1 MRNEIVIREKE
12 AALQVVGIL
21 VEEDHCVML
30 SKEDDFYI
38 INYEYAEYSNR
49 NNVVFMN
56 REVFDDNYSQI
67 IDDNAFYWTLYVGR
81 L

>member
-12 AALQVVGIL
+12 AALQVIGIL

-67 IDDNAFYWTLYVGR
+67 IDDNEHYI
-81 L
+81 